1 MKLIYKNLI
10 LSFAIILISAIGV
23 LAQKDDD
30 KKPPRD
36 DGPKIVVKPK
46 DDEKKPNP
54 TPTPKPDQP
63 KKPSSI
69 LLDTRKGDFENGIL
83 RVLIG

>member
-10 LSFAIILISAIGV
+10 LSFAIILISTIGA

-30 KKPPRD
+30 KKPKED
-36 DGPKIVVKPK
+36 DRPKIKIGPKH
-46 DDEKKPNP
+46 DEPKPNP
-54 TPTPKPDQP
+54 TPKPEQP

-69 LLDTRKGDFENGIL
+69 LIDTRKGDFESGIL
-83 RVLIG
+83 KVLIG